1 MYHYTQEHLNDRMH
15 NAVETS
21 NLNELKYYLSSP
33 ELPSHAYI
41 NSLSKY
47 NQPVWNYLSQA
58 SEPVQ
63 EYLISFEYLQDSE
76 LKNDTINNAFTW
88 VCGNYDLYAAKGILK
103 QHKDV
108 LNSESLNS
116 ALMRAVEFHVKESI
130 KLLLSEDF
138 PNHVWENAQA
148 VFLALIEGNKSN
160 ANTIMSYDI
169 IGTHDMNSMN
179 LLQNNN
185 ANIWLQNMIT
195 KLEPPLNL
203 KNNLVMSKLWRHVGE
218 TGNIAMMQYFTTDNK
233 YNIKLP
239 INNDNNIMFKM
250 SIMHGQYDLMEALMS
265 NYGCRIDYDI
275 EQYIQRHEELR
286 DSKALVKVKNL
297 QDAIEFKLLLE
308 ADLPDNNKAQSR
320 PKI

>member
-15 NAVETS
+15 HAVETS

-33 ELPSHAYI
+33 ELSSHADI

-47 NQPVWNYLSQA
+47 NKPVWNYLSQA
-58 SEPVQ
+58 SEPIQ
-63 EYLISFEYLQDSE
+63 EYVIRFEYLPDNDF
-76 LKNDTINNAFTW
+76 KNTTINNAFTW
-88 VCGNYDLYAAKGILK
+88 VCSNYDLYAAKGILK
-103 QHKDV
+103 QHKDI

-130 KLLLSEDF
+130 NLLLSEDF

-160 ANTIMSYDI
+160 ANTIMSYDV
-169 IGTHDMNSMN
+169 IGTHDIDDMK
-179 LLQNNN
+179 LLQNKKSNT
-185 ANIWLQNMIT
+185 WLENMLV
-195 KLEPPLNL
+195 KLEPVLEIKEPLIIC
-203 KNNLVMSKLWRHVGE
+203 KLWNHIAE
-218 TGNIAMMQYFTTDNK
+218 TGNITLLHYFTQDNK
-233 YNIKLP
+233 YNINLP
-239 INNDNNIMFKM
+239 IDFNDNIMFKM
-250 SIMHGQYDLMEALMS
+250 SIRYSQYDFMEEIIS
-265 NYGCRIDYDI
+265 NYGCRINYDI
-275 EQYIQRHEELR
+275 EQYIGRDPELR
-286 DSKALVKVKNL
+286 YNNSLIKLQNL